1 MKAINEIL
9 TIVVDWLASIVFH
22 TKERDLRLVIPF
34 EVTIFELRDEVNVEI
49 TIHKNRIIEDCIL
62 R

>member
-1 MKAINEIL
+1 MMKAINEIL

-22 TKERDLRLVIPF
+22 TILRDLRLVIPF
-34 EVTIFELRDEVNVEI
+34 EVTIFELRDEIKVEI
-49 TIHKNRIIEDCIL
+49 IIHINRI